1 MPLMSPREVLK
12 LKLDSIPFPQLK
24 ELALMLGISKGR
36 KTEIIKEV
44 LQGEVN
50 EKIVDRFIKQKYE
63 ERMQNR
69 KKLISDDELKKE
81 LLKVKTFSWGVVQG
95 QLDQKIQTEYVRK
108 IVRYDELLNRI
119 KARLHDDITNYVVCT
134 WFNHWTTVLIEEHI
148 SMHERVIPTIK
159 NIKGIDIFFDG
170 QPFDL
175 KVTYL
180 PRDYDPQKA
189 IKKPLELAVW
199 MYENQGAQRFGSDNR
214 LFVVLLDR
222 DNPER
227 SWELKRNFD
236 LVFRRIDEFFN
247 KEIVSEKDEILF
259 TFRKRIYTA
268 ITKMLIIAKET
279 DREL

>member
-1 MPLMSPREVLK
+1 VKAKNMPLMSPREVLK

-24 ELALMLGISKGR
+24 EFASMSGISKGR
-36 KTEIIKEV
+36 KTEIIKEI
-44 LQGEVN
+44 LQKGVD

-63 ERMQNR
+63 ERIQNR

-81 LLKVKTFSWGVVQG
+81 LLKVETFSWGVIQG

-108 IVRYDELLNRI
+108 IVRYDELLNRV
-119 KARLHDDITNYVVCT
+119 KTGLHDDITNYVVCT

-180 PRDYDPQKA
+180 PRDYDHRKA
-189 IKKPLELAVW
+189 IEKPLDLAVW
-199 MYENQGAQRFGSDNR
+199 RYENQGIQRFGADNR

-236 LVFRRIDEFFN
+236 LVFQRIDEFFD
-247 KEIVSEKDEILF
+247 KESVSEQDEILF
-259 TFRKRIYTA
+259 SFRKRVYTA
-268 ITKMLIIAKET
+268 ITKILIISK
-279 DREL
+279 